1 MAPFR
6 VLSNL
11 FGGNNSIT
19 MRNGHM
25 AENTGNRPPLG
36 DSSTRTQN
44 GAGCSSEH
52 PAPSVT
58 GSARDHQADGTGGG
72 TTVGR
77 SLHVIAFGT

>member
-1 MAPFR
+1 MAPLG

-25 AENTGNRPPLG
+25 TENTGNRPTLVDG
-36 DSSTRTQN
+36 RAGAQN

-52 PAPSVT
+52 PAPSSVRS
-58 GSARDHQADGTGGG
+58 GSDHQVDGAGGG

-77 SLHVIAFGT
+77 SLQVIVFGT

>member
-1 MAPFR
+1 MAPLG

-25 AENTGNRPPLG
+25 TENTGNRSAPGEGLTG
-36 DSSTRTQN
+36 AQH
-44 GAGCSSEH
+44 GAGCSGEH
-52 PAPSVT
+52 PAPFVA
-58 GSARDHQADGTGGG
+58 GSGRDHQAEGTGGG

-77 SLHVIAFGT
+77 SLQVIAFGT